1 MKRKASKSKRATMER
16 PLLVTDVRCS
26 TEHLLD
32 IGWLTRLKR
41 QHHSLHA
48 SVPSEE
54 VVLLC
59 LRHVVCSGC
68 SKAVIQQDV
77 ETARAGRGV
86 NYHTCFK
93 IKLQPGKI

>member
-1 MKRKASKSKRATMER
+1 MER
-16 PLLVTDVRCS
+16 PLLVTDVRRS

-68 SKAVIQQDV
+68 SKALIQQDV
-77 ETARAGRGV
+77 ETARRVEGLITTFVLRL
-86 NYHTCFK
+86 NYNF
-93 IKLQPGKI
+93 